1 MEKGRVVFMK
11 KRVYRG
17 WFSLIAL
24 VLVLAGCSG
33 GASPND
39 SGAEGGSAGTG
50 GETGTVP
57 ISVFVN
63 TDGNIDYKTN
73 QFTKVLEKKANV
85 KLQFTEVP
93 YDGAAEK
100 RQISLASGD
109 YPDLY
114 MLIPWVDKFSQSD
127 LVKFGQQGV
136 ILPLNDL
143 IDQYAPNIKK
153 ALDDHPDYK
162 AMSIAPDGNI
172 YGLTMLNECFHCSY
186 PNKMWVNTSWLKK
199 LNLEVPKTTE
209 DFKKMLEAFKTKD
222 PNGNGKA
229 DEVPLSGSIEN
240 FGVHILPFL
249 MNGFIYDDDKYYL
262 TVNGDKVDIAANKP
276 EWKEGLAYARSLYA
290 EGLIDPGA
298 FTQNADA
305 FKLIGNNTATELLGA
320 GASMHPAIFTD
331 TGEGNKYSS
340 HYDAIPPLQG
350 PHAAYATFNYPVEPG
365 ATFVLTN
372 KASKEVQ
379 ISAIKMLD
387 YIYTEEGQLLG
398 NYGEEGKDWVKP
410 KEGDVPLNEKARPI
424 FKTLEQPAGSEPRNS
439 AWGATAQYDH
449 TREFRDGWIQETD
462 IYKNSGYERRLQEA
476 TYLYENKQP
485 KEVYP
490 NWSVWIDP
498 AAADEQS
505 MLQQNIKDYVDQNA
519 LQFVTGAKNLDKDW
533 DAYVKG
539 LDALNLKRY
548 LEIMQQAYDT
558 TKKAE

>member
-1 MEKGRVVFMK
+1 MK

-73 QFTKVLEKKANV
+73 LFTKVLEKKANV

-209 DFKKMLEAFKTKD
+209 DFKKMLEAFK
-222 PNGNGKA
+222 
-229 DEVPLSGSIEN
+229 
-240 FGVHILPFL
+240 
-249 MNGFIYDDDKYYL
+249 
-262 TVNGDKVDIAANKP
+262 NGDKVDIAANKP

-372 KASKEVQ
+372 KASKE
-379 ISAIKMLD
+379 
-387 YIYTEEGQLLG
+387 
-398 NYGEEGKDWVKP
+398 
-410 KEGDVPLNEKARPI
+410 
-424 FKTLEQPAGSEPRNS
+424 
-439 AWGATAQYDH
+439 
-449 TREFRDGWIQETD
+449 
-462 IYKNSGYERRLQEA
+462 
-476 TYLYENKQP
+476 
-485 KEVYP
+485 
-490 NWSVWIDP
+490 
-498 AAADEQS
+498 
-505 MLQQNIKDYVDQNA
+505 
-519 LQFVTGAKNLDKDW
+519 
-533 DAYVKG
+533 
-539 LDALNLKRY
+539 
-548 LEIMQQAYDT
+548 
-558 TKKAE
+558 